1 MLYNKRQQFFL
12 LPLLFCGRE
21 IAAYRSMRER
31 ERFMKKFKLTALE
44 RHWILYDI
52 GNSAFILLVATLLPI
67 YFNALASGGGLSE
80 SDYLAYWGYAGSV
93 STLLVAVIGPIC
105 GTLADQ
111 KGFKKPLFLLCMIL
125 GAAGCAALGGA
136 WSWLSF
142 LVIFVIAKVGY
153 SSSLVFYDSM
163 LPEVTT
169 PERMDTVSAMGYAYG
184 YIGSVIPFI
193 LCLALVLGYEMIG
206 ITQVTALIIAFLI
219 TAVWWLLCSVP
230 LARSYRQKAFQATS
244 GNPVAATFRQLG
256 STFREAKKQK
266 HIFLYL
272 IAFFF
277 FIDGVYT
284 IIDMA
289 TAYGKSLGLDT
300 TGLLLALLV
309 TQIVAFPCSIIFG
322 RLSAKHDT
330 GKLIKICIIAYTA
343 ITLFAV
349 FLRTQWQFWV
359 LAVLVGMFQG
369 GIQALSRSYL
379 GKIIP
384 PERSGEYYGLMDIC
398 GKGASF
404 VGTTVVAVVSQ
415 ATDGLSWQLFGLG
428 IENEGIAVGTLVVLF
443 AIGFALFCKADQLSK
458 TQVQ

>member
-1 MLYNKRQQFFL
+1 
-12 LPLLFCGRE
+12 
-21 IAAYRSMRER
+21 
-31 ERFMKKFKLTALE
+31 MKQKFKLTNLE
-44 RHWILYDI
+44 KHWILYDI

-67 YFNALASGGGLSE
+67 YFNSLASAANLSE
-80 SDYLAYWGYAGSV
+80 SVYLAYWGYAGSV
-93 STLLVAVIGPIC
+93 ATILVAIIAPIC

-111 KGFKKPLFLLCMIL
+111 KGFKKPLFLVCLAL
-125 GAAGCAALGGA
+125 GAIGCAALGAA

-153 SSSLVFYDSM
+153 SACNVFYDSM
-163 LPEVTT
+163 LTEVTT
-169 PERMDTVSAMGYAYG
+169 TDRMDKVSSLGYAYG

-193 LCLALVLGYEMIG
+193 VCLVVVLGYEAIG
-206 ITQVTALIIAFLI
+206 ISQITALIIAFLI
-219 TAVWWLLCSVP
+219 TAVWWVGCSLP
-230 LARSYRQKAFQATS
+230 LIKSYKHRAYNQST

-256 STFREAKKQK
+256 STFREARKHK
-266 HIFLYL
+266 HIFIYL
-272 IAFFF
+272 LAFFF

-289 TAYGKSLGLDT
+289 TAYGKALRLDT
-300 TGLLLALLV
+300 TGLLLALLL
-309 TQIVAFPCSIIFG
+309 TQFVAFPCSIIFG
-322 RLSAKHDT
+322 RLSAKYDT
-330 GKLIKICIIAYTA
+330 GSLIKVCIGCYTG

-349 FLRTQWQFWV
+349 FLQTQWQFWV

-415 ATDGLSWQLFGLG
+415 ATDGMTWNVFGLTVK
-428 IENEGIAVGTLVVLF
+428 NEGLAVGTLVVLF
-443 AIGFALFCKADQLSK
+443 AIGFVLFCKADRLNK
-458 TQVQ
+458 ARLAAPEGK

>member
-1 MLYNKRQQFFL
+1 
-12 LPLLFCGRE
+12 
-21 IAAYRSMRER
+21 
-31 ERFMKKFKLTALE
+31 MKSFKLTPLE
-44 RHWILYDI
+44 KHWVLYDI

-67 YFNALASGGGLSE
+67 YFNTLAESAGLSE

-93 STLLVAVIGPIC
+93 STLLVAIIAPIC

-111 KGFKKPLFLLCMIL
+111 KGFKRPLFVLCMIL
-125 GAAGCAALGGA
+125 GALGCAALGGA

-163 LPEVTT
+163 LPEITT
-169 PERMDTVSAMGYAYG
+169 PDRMDKVSSMGYAYG
-184 YIGSVIPFI
+184 YIGSVIPFVV
-193 LCLALVLGYEMIG
+193 CLALVLGYDLLG
-206 ITQVTALIIAFLI
+206 ISQVTALIIAFVV
-219 TAVWWLLCSVP
+219 TAVWWIGCSMP
-230 LARSYRQKAFQATS
+230 IARSYKQSAFQKPQ
-244 GNPVAATFRQLG
+244 GNPIAATFRQLG
-256 STFREAKKQK
+256 KTFLEAKKQK

-272 IAFFF
+272 VAFFF

-289 TAYGKSLGLDT
+289 TAYGKALGLDT

-309 TQIVAFPCSIIFG
+309 TQIVAFPCSILFG

-330 GKLIKICIIAYTA
+330 GKLIKICIAAYTGITVFA
-343 ITLFAV
+343 I
-349 FLRTQWQFWV
+349 FLLTQWQFWV

-384 PERSGEYYGLMDIC
+384 AEQSGEYYGLMDIC

-415 ATDGLSWQLFGLG
+415 TTDGLSWDIGSLH

-443 AIGFALFCKADQLSK
+443 AIGFALFCKADKLAK
-458 TQVQ
+458 ALRK